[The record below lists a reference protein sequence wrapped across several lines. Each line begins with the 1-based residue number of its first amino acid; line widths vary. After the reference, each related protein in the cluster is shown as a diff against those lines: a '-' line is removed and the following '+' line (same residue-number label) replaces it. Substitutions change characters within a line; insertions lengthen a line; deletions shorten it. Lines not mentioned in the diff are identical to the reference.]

1 MKDGLEV
8 RPTNMARPE
17 SDREDILREATAL
30 LERAELLIPGES
42 EPVVIGFR
50 LGGAAS
56 VFFGG
61 DPVYQFNSQ
70 GELRRAYVAGL
81 LYKAEQGR
89 LVELR
94 RERTGSETALLRRE
108 LSDAE
113 TNELLGAA
121 ETRLLAMAAHL
132 RQDAASVDR
141 HIPASA
147 DIVPRIVAW
156 LDGLP
161 CPMKVAHRANVQ

>member
-1 MKDGLEV
+1 
-8 RPTNMARPE
+8 MARHE

-61 DPVYQFNSQ
+61 DPLYQFNSQ
-70 GELRRAYVAGL
+70 RELRRAYVAGL

-94 RERTGSETALLRRE
+94 RERIGSETALLRRE

-113 TNELLGAA
+113 TDVLLGAA
-121 ETRLLAMAAHL
+121 EPRLLAMAAHL
-132 RQDAASVDR
+132 CGGAARVDR
-141 HIPASA
+141 QIPDGA
-147 DIVPRIVAW
+147 DIVPGIVAW
-156 LDGLP
+156 LARLP
-161 CPMKVAHRANVQ
+161 YPLKIAQRANVQ

>member
-1 MKDGLEV
+1 
-8 RPTNMARPE
+8 MARHE

-30 LERAELLIPGES
+30 VERAELLIPGES

-50 LGGAAS
+50 SGGAAS
-56 VFFGG
+56 IFFGG

-70 GELRRAYVAGL
+70 GELRRAYVGGL
-81 LYKAEQGR
+81 LYKADQGR

-94 RERTGSETALLRRE
+94 RERTEGETALLRHE

-113 TNELLGAA
+113 TGELLGAA
-121 ETRLLAMAAHL
+121 KTSLLAMAAHL
-132 RQDAASVDR
+132 RQDVASVDR
-141 HIPASA
+141 QIPASA

-156 LDGLP
+156 LDRLP
-161 CPMKVAHRANVQ
+161 CPLTIAHRANVQ